1 MSDDGKK
8 PGSPVQSDAIVAQAR
23 AAMADLFQT
32 TIGAMSKDIEK
43 TLSTK
48 FTRGT
53 EVEKAVT
60 KVTAEMI
67 KMLATQVA
75 SVLPQADAGAGS
87 GGAGKK
93 SGDPSAGAPSS
104 KGSETKQ
111 PDTGGSGTEGSDEK

>member
-8 PGSPVQSDAIVAQAR
+8 SGSPLPSDAIVTQAR

-43 TLSTK
+43 TLGTK

-60 KVTAEMI
+60 QVTAEMI
-67 KMLATQVA
+67 KMLAAQVA
-75 SVLPQADAGAGS
+75 SVLPQAAAAPSGADADKAGADAAKPAATPS
-87 GGAGKK
+87 GA
-93 SGDPSAGAPSS
+93 APPAQ
-104 KGSETKQ
+104 GPE
-111 PDTGGSGTEGSDEK
+111 EK